1 MLKHIMQF
9 TTAALLTLAAGT
21 DATAQTL
28 KFDARGEF
36 KIVQFTDLHYQSRN
50 PRSATALE
58 CIDAVVGA
66 ERPDLVVFTGDNI
79 YARPADTAMTHIVD
93 RIERHGVPYVI
104 LFGNHDHEQGMTR
117 AQLYDIIRRGRHCLQ
132 PDRGSVESPDYV
144 LEIAGSKSTAPA
156 ALLYCLDSHSYPATK
171 RLGTYAWLT
180 LDQVQWYRE
189 RSRAYTAANGVEPNQ
204 FAADAYDGVYI
215 VKEALEKA
223 GCTADMRNR
232 APRCS
237 IAACSAPC
245 AREAT

>member
-1 MLKHIMQF
+1 MLKRIMQF
-9 TTAALLTLAAGT
+9 IAAALLTLTAGT

-28 KFDARGEF
+28 KFDTRGEF

-58 CIDAVVGA
+58 CIDAVVGT

-132 PDRGSVESPDYV
+132 PDRGSV
-144 LEIAGSKSTAPA
+144 
-156 ALLYCLDSHSYPATK
+156 
-171 RLGTYAWLT
+171 
-180 LDQVQWYRE
+180 
-189 RSRAYTAANGVEPNQ
+189 
-204 FAADAYDGVYI
+204 
-215 VKEALEKA
+215 
-223 GCTADMRNR
+223 
-232 APRCS
+232 
-237 IAACSAPC
+237 
-245 AREAT
+245 

>member
-1 MLKHIMQF
+1 MLKRIMQL
-9 TTAALLTLAAGT
+9 TAAALLTLATGT

-28 KFDARGEF
+28 KFDTRGEF

-117 AQLYDIIRRGRHCLQ
+117 AQLSDIIRRGRHCH
-132 PDRGSVESPDYV
+132 
-144 LEIAGSKSTAPA
+144 K
-156 ALLYCLDSHSYPATK
+156 K
-171 RLGTYAWLT
+171 RSS
-180 LDQVQWYRE
+180 
-189 RSRAYTAANGVEPNQ
+189 RSN
-204 FAADAYDGVYI
+204 
-215 VKEALEKA
+215 
-223 GCTADMRNR
+223 
-232 APRCS
+232 
-237 IAACSAPC
+237 
-245 AREAT
+245 